1 MIIKRRLTKNTAL
14 PGRHIGLAA
23 LCLAAIAVAV
33 IALGSA
39 PSIAAA
45 ATPDKGAAIGDNQ
58 SSQTVGLNG
67 LFKAML

>member
-1 MIIKRRLTKNTAL
+1 MKNTAL
-14 PGRHIGLAA
+14 PGRHIELTA

-45 ATPDKGAAIGDNQ
+45 ATQDKGAAIGDNQ

>member
-1 MIIKRRLTKNTAL
+1 MKNTAL
-14 PGRHIGLAA
+14 PGRHIELAA

-45 ATPDKGAAIGDNQ
+45 ATQDMGAAIGDNQ